1 MPSAVIK
8 IAIAWIVFNA
18 LNERVYE
25 TTKGDFVHCERLLR
39 AGPALEGTACGEGK
53 WCRYTVCPRS
63 LDPFYVVYIGSR
75 LLGHTVDQ
83 TSLLFLL

>member
-53 WCRYTVCPRS
+53 WCRYT
-63 LDPFYVVYIGSR
+63 FYVVSYYIHWVKTSWTYSR
-75 LLGHTVDQ
+75 SNITPVFIVEEG
-83 TSLLFLL
+83 